1 MGLDLSCCTD
11 FRFWE
16 GGKTVALGEG
26 GVSSAEAGE
35 GVHPAVE
42 RKGLGV
48 GQAEQEP
55 ALNRP
60 SRWCWADTYL

>member
-16 GGKTVALGEG
+16 GGKTVALG

-35 GVHPAVE
+35 GAHPAVK

-55 ALNRP
+55 ALNRS